1 MPYMFFDPTM
11 ILLIPPL
18 LLAMWAQMR
27 VKSTYARYS
36 QVEVVSGLTGAQV
49 AQYILEDAGVGEAGH
64 VLEGSEMAADGQGC
78 SIECVAG
85 NLTDHYDPRS
95 RTLRLSEDVY
105 HGQSI
110 AALGVAAHEVGHA
123 IQDTRSYAPLRLRSF
138 MYPMSSLG
146 SSLAFPIF
154 FVGMFMGPGLG
165 KVAMTIAILM
175 FGLSV
180 LFTLVTLPVEFDAS
194 RRALVSLERGNYLNA
209 KELGG
214 AKKVLSAAALT
225 YVAAAAM
232 ALMNLVR
239 MILIAQNRR

>member
-1 MPYMFFDPTM
+1 LDIAMPYMFFDPTM

-36 QVEVVSGLTGAQV
+36 QVEVASGLTGAQV
-49 AQYILEDAGVGEAGH
+49 AQYILEDAGVAGEHA
-64 VLEGSEMAADGQGC
+64 C
-78 SIECVAG
+78 SIEYVEG

-95 RTLRLSEDVY
+95 QTLRLSRDVY
-105 HGQSI
+105 HGQNI

-123 IQDTRSYAPLRLRSF
+123 IQDTRSYAPLRLRGF

-239 MILIAQNRR
+239 MILITQNRR

>member
-49 AQYILEDAGVGEAGH
+49 AQYILEDAGVGGEHA
-64 VLEGSEMAADGQGC
+64 C
-78 SIECVAG
+78 TIECVEG

-95 RTLRLSEDVY
+95 QTLRLSRDVY
-105 HGQSI
+105 HGQNI